1 MYFDTER
8 NAYVDRDSG
17 EVVFQENH
25 NPSHTIHEGDIHLNG
40 VHEDAKLADPEN
52 GLFTMEDHNGYGS
65 HPGYEHLSPNEKA
78 SNKTAS
84 TWDDWTLAR
93 ALQALEFEIPQ
104 ETDPFED
111 FNNKEYRASRS
122 CTRQFL
128 TLSFFICIVQV
139 KLPTLASHFFC
150 SYCRCPPLSLSLRLF

>member
-17 EVVFQENH
+17 EVVFQEHH
-25 NPSHTIHEGDIHLNG
+25 NPSHTIDESDIRVENIH
-40 VHEDAKLADPEN
+40 DDMKLSETEN
-52 GLFTMEDHNGYGS
+52 GLFTMQS
-65 HPGYEHLSPNEKA
+65 KPGYEHLSAHDK
-78 SNKTAS
+78 SSDKTAS

-139 KLPTLASHFFC
+139 KNLLFPHLLFL
-150 SYCRCPPLSLSLRLF
+150 SYCVCFS